1 VRYAAPRVD
10 GTESV
15 VAILARGR
23 RVGDSDAARA
33 REKRLSGRLLQL
45 VPEWQAALHHVDVM
59 VLLVRKPVDAAVAVR
74 RAVDVGRLKLVGKG
88 DRGSALGRRNRSPHA
103 HHAAA
108 DDGEIVGLVSGSRGE
123 ATTVTG
129 SASGGCSAS
138 ERARQHE
145 GPT

>member
-10 GTESV
+10 GTQRV
-15 VAILARGR
+15 VAVLARGR

-74 RAVDVGRLKLVGKG
+74 RAVDVGRLELVGEG
-88 DRGSALGRRNRSPHA
+88 D
-103 HHAAA
+103 
-108 DDGEIVGLVSGSRGE
+108 
-123 ATTVTG
+123 
-129 SASGGCSAS
+129 
-138 ERARQHE
+138 
-145 GPT
+145 